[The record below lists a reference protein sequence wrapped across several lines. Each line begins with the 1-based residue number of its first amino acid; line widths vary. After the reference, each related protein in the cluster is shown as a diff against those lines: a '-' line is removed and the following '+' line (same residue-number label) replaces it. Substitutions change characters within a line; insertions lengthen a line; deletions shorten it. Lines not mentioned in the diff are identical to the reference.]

1 MTRSCYNFIKYTILL
16 RSQMMSSAP
25 TDYSALSKRKERLFL
40 LRDSEIVPDILY
52 NDRVKSKMPSVPLF
66 YSDIIA
72 GEILRNQRRLK
83 DPFSIEVKGTLVE
96 VLTMM

>member
-1 MTRSCYNFIKYTILL
+1 MTVGETCVTVGETCVTRCSCYDFIKYTILL

-72 GEILRNQRRLK
+72 GEI
-83 DPFSIEVKGTLVE
+83 
-96 VLTMM
+96 